1 MKEKYTAD
9 DLIMVAKRENN
20 QKRSFLYV
28 DPLQGKHVPVSP
40 TKVLDVFGCLAEK
53 VETAF
58 PGEKLL
64 IIGFAE
70 TATAIGAALA
80 CSLADVTAFMT
91 TTRENVPDTEYLYFT
106 ESHSHATEQR
116 LALRGLAEHISS
128 ADRVVFAEDE
138 VTTGST
144 IRKLINA
151 LKEHFPELPLRFGIA
166 SLLNSMTDEA
176 LAGFADDGIDC
187 IWLARIPFGY
197 RITETDGYVYEPLAT
212 EPEKPHNAAAKE
224 LELHIPANQRTAT
237 AAAHLRSC
245 CNGFAEK
252 AAASIA
258 LSGRTMD
265 ILVLGTEEFMYPGLL
280 LGAELEKLGHSVKFH
295 ASTRSPI
302 EVSLN
307 EKYPLHRRFPLQS
320 LYDPERRTFIYD
332 LAKYDLAVI
341 VTDAPEV
348 SREGLDSLTGALEA
362 CGNDN
367 IILIK
372 WSDNDR

>member
-1 MKEKYTAD
+1 M
-9 DLIMVAKRENN
+9 
-20 QKRSFLYV
+20 
-28 DPLQGKHVPVSP
+28 
-40 TKVLDVFGCLAEK
+40 LDVFSCLAEK
-53 VETAF
+53 VKAAF
-58 PGEKLL
+58 PCEKLL

-80 CSLADVTAFMT
+80 CSLADASAVMT
-91 TTRENVPDTEYLYFT
+91 TTRENVTDTEYLYFT

-116 LALRGLAEHISS
+116 LALRGLAEHIAS

-151 LKEHFPELPLRFGIA
+151 LKEHFPEQPLRFGIA

-176 LAGFADDGIDC
+176 LAGFTDDGISC

-197 RITETDGYVYEPLAT
+197 RISETDGYVYEPLAT
-212 EPEKPHNAAAKE
+212 EPEKPHNISAKE
-224 LELHIPANQRTAT
+224 LVLHIPANQRTAT
-237 AAAHLRSC
+237 ATAHMRSC
-245 CNGFAEK
+245 CIEFAEK
-252 AAASIA
+252 AAAGIA
-258 LSGRTMD
+258 RDGKMMN

-280 LGAELEKLGHSVKFH
+280 LGAELEKCGHSVRFH
-295 ASTRSPI
+295 ATTRSPI
-302 EVSLN
+302 EVSRN

-320 LYDPERRTFIYD
+320 LYDSERRTFIYD

-341 VTDAPEV
+341 VTDAPHV

-372 WSDNDR
+372 WSDND